1 MSLTLISVVVM
12 IIVPQFWISAPAIL
26 TSLRIDPVTIVA
38 RLTRVTRMNVVT
50 LLVVTLLV
58 VPRVKVVALLIGAR
72 SMLTVTFS
80 RTTTV
85 FRILA
90 LKRRNN
96 NHQKKFKR
104 RPLEKKK

>member
-1 MSLTLISVVVM
+1 M

-26 TSLRIDPVTIVA
+26 TSLRIDPVTID
-38 RLTRVTRMNVVT
+38 TRVTLVTRMNVVT
-50 LLVVTLLV
+50 LLVVTRMNVGTLLV